1 MLVVTT
7 RKSTKNSGGNPSVG
21 VRGRINLRRLFHWN
35 RETSRLVGLYFGRN
49 EVRGFGGRGSGP
61 GVPRPSRLRRGIRGR
76 QTRLAGG
83 PAFPPSGARSPRP
96 GHHVGPAGSLVV
108 RVPAGNPSA
117 GGELLSFAART
128 GVSTAGLRGPTRP
141 SGAFAARAT
150 RAPRP
155 HPRRS
160 APVVPALCSNFASGE
175 REKRTQ
181 NHLLLFSH

>member
-1 MLVVTT
+1 MVTT

-21 VRGRINLRRLFHWN
+21 VGGRINLRRLFHWN
-35 RETSRLVGLYFGRN
+35 RETSRLVGFYFGRN

-141 SGAFAARAT
+141 SGAFAARPT

-181 NHLLLFSH
+181 NHPLLFSH